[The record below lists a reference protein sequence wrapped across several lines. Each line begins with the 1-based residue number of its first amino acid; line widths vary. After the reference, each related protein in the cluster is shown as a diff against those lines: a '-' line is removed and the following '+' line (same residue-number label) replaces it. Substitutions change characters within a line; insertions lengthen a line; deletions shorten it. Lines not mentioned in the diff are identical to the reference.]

1 MDQRITY
8 NRYCRGARYSVSQE
22 ESTMEAKKGIP
33 KSHLSEIM
41 GDRKIKI
48 ADVLRC
54 TNIGRNTCARVYQEK
69 DMEKMTL
76 GTFINLCDGLGV
88 SLNELLEYHPEKR
101 YNPETRE
108 CEEY

>member
-1 MDQRITY
+1 
-8 NRYCRGARYSVSQE
+8 
-22 ESTMEAKKGIP
+22 MEAKKGIP

-76 GTFINLCDGLGV
+76 
-88 SLNELLEYHPEKR
+88 
-101 YNPETRE
+101 
-108 CEEY
+108 